1 MLMRIGLSVPVHYY
15 GGWLQGQTRD
25 GLQARST
32 RCLPASPSLQT
43 TRWMAQHRHS
53 LKLHKNNRGPAG
65 DSQQMPAVALGS
77 TPSQQILQPGAE
89 IYQSG
94 LAGHGMV

>member
-1 MLMRIGLSVPVHYY
+1 MLLRIGLSVLVHYY
-15 GGWLQGQTRD
+15 GCKARRVMDCKHVAHVACFSFSADNTMDGTTQTLGDFKKQQR
-25 GLQARST
+25 
-32 RCLPASPSLQT
+32 
-43 TRWMAQHRHS
+43 
-53 LKLHKNNRGPAG
+53 PAG
-65 DSQQMPAVALGS
+65 DSQQMPAVVLGS